1 VTVEIFKRRTL
12 EDMAALMASDAE
24 TEGGQGMKGGDGDG
38 NMNTFD
44 LSQYDIPSSP
54 ELECVGCPLTSKSQ
68 CPIAAA
74 RKETARRCGWAR
86 TSTRKVT
93 GAGGKGHEA

>member
-1 VTVEIFKRRTL
+1 
-12 EDMAALMASDAE
+12 MGSDAE
-24 TEGGQGMKGGDGDG
+24 TEGGQGMKGGDDD
-38 NMNTFD
+38 NFN
-44 LSQYDIPSSP
+44 LSQYDLPSSP

-74 RKETARRCGWAR
+74 RKEPARKCGWAR